1 MIKPIEINTAKEQ
14 PFKDVLQDNFDTF
27 ELIAFSEL
35 KDLGLSFKET
45 HEKLCKEWS
54 NLDAEMELE
63 WKKVHDDFEN
73 MHNDFTEIPAFE

>member
-1 MIKPIEINTAKEQ
+1 MIEPIEINTAKEQ